1 MFFFEGECAPP
12 MQPRG
17 PGRMRSAVPSP
28 LPLLR
33 KSSSSLPLLSFFSN
47 IVFLFFLF
55 SLSSCTTIPASL
67 HVTPQDAPLA
77 RRVAKLA
84 AASGAHMGFVALHVE
99 SGRRLELN
107 ADESFEAASVIKIA
121 LLAEAAARDAEGT
134 LDLTDRWKLTAQNV
148 AAGSGMLDEFDPGL
162 TPTNRD
168 LLSLMV
174 AISDNTAANRFID
187 LFGKDAVNARMAKL
201 GLPGIRLVGR
211 IPDRGKEP
219 AKWEPLGVLTPRD
232 AAEYYRRVATRTL
245 IDPASDR
252 VVAKLLAVQ
261 HTRDRLPR
269 LLLDDGASWAG
280 KTGSYGGVRND
291 SGILT
296 TKKGRFVLVALADRI
311 PDRKGAGPRAT
322 RAMGEIAAAIVNAW
336 SASLP
341 DVTLPPEPAPLS
353 TLRPAVPRMETTLA
367 EARANPDEPNLSR
380 VYRDTDRRF
389 WDAWAIA
396 GGDTR
401 DACLIPMP
409 NTWWEGFRPWKI
421 EPISALIL
429 HHTSQATDEECIALF
444 QKPESRVSSH
454 FLVGKDGRLY
464 QFVSLEHRAWH
475 AGPSLLHGR
484 LALNR
489 TSVGVEITGD
499 GNRAPFT
506 PAQIETVVRLVGVL
520 TAMFDIPAPWIV
532 GHEHVAP
539 DRKDDPG
546 ILFPWND
553 VVRRGLELSE
563 VLRKKG
569 VAKGD

>member
-1 MFFFEGECAPP
+1 MRRPYSPFEEKHPDT
-12 MQPRG
+12 
-17 PGRMRSAVPSP
+17 AVIPHRPSTGGACVP
-28 LPLLR
+28 
-33 KSSSSLPLLSFFSN
+33 
-47 IVFLFFLF
+47 LFFLSSIFLLF

-67 HVTPQDAPLA
+67 HVTPEDAPLA

-84 AASGAHMGFVALHVE
+84 AGSGAHMGIVALHVE
-99 SGRRLELN
+99 SGRRFELN
-107 ADESFEAASVIKIA
+107 AGDSFEAASVIKIA

-134 LDLTDRWKLTAQNV
+134 LDLTDRWKLTAKNV

-187 LFGKDAVNARMAKL
+187 LFGAEAVNARMERL

-211 IPDRGKEP
+211 IPDRGHEP
-219 AKWEPLGVLTPRD
+219 GKWPPLGVMTPNA
-232 AAEYYRRVATRTL
+232 AAEYYRRIATRTL

-252 VVAKLLAVQ
+252 VVVKLLAVQ
-261 HTRDRLPR
+261 HSKDRLPR
-269 LLLDDGASWAG
+269 LLLEDDASSWAG

-296 TKKGRFVLVALADRI
+296 TKKGRFVLVAFADRI
-311 PDRKGAGPRAT
+311 PDRKGATTQAT
-322 RAMGEIAAAIVNAW
+322 RAMGDIAATIVNDW

-341 DVTLPPEPAPLS
+341 DVALPPEPPAPA

-367 EARANPDEPNLSR
+367 EARAATQPSDLVR

-389 WDAWAIA
+389 WDAWALA
-396 GGDTR
+396 GGDER

-409 NTWWEGFRPWKI
+409 NSWWEGYRPSKI

-429 HHTSQATDEECIALF
+429 HHTSQATDEECIELF

-464 QFVSLEHRAWH
+464 QFVSLEDRAWH

-484 LALNR
+484 MALNR

-499 GNRAPFT
+499 GNAYPFT
-506 PAQIETVVRLVGVL
+506 QAQIETVVRLVGVL
-520 TAMFDIPAPWIV
+520 TAMFDIQAPWIV
-532 GHEHVAP
+532 GHQHIAP

-546 ILFPWND
+546 ALFPWND
-553 VVRRGLELSE
+553 VVRRGLELAE
-563 VLRKKG
+563 TLRKKG
-569 VAKGD
+569 LPKGD